1 MRVLVT
7 GGAGFI
13 GSAIARRLV
22 DDKHDVVVV
31 DNLSTGS
38 RENVPLAAELVELDV
53 AQAGFVRRLPSGGYD
68 AVCHLAAQSAGV
80 VSAEDP
86 YYDLQANAASTLLLT
101 RWCIERGV
109 RRFLYASS
117 MAAYGDVRELPA
129 HEDASPSVPVSYY
142 GLSKLA
148 SEHLLRLAS
157 REGLSVTSFRMFSV
171 YGPGQNLGNLKQ
183 GMASIYL
190 AYLLRGEPVPVT
202 GSLERFRDFVYIDDA
217 VEAWMA
223 ALALGETTSPVYN
236 VGSGSRTTVR
246 ELLAALKAALGLR
259 PDHPVQENPGSPSD
273 QFGIWADIRR
283 IAKELQWRPT
293 IPLEVGLRRMVA
305 WAVERATPE
314 GRW

>member
-1 MRVLVT
+1 MPSPENASSYFLQF
-7 GGAGFI
+7 A
-13 GSAIARRLV
+13 SWART
-22 DDKHDVVVV
+22 
-31 DNLSTGS
+31 N
-38 RENVPLAAELVELDV
+38 NVPYFYFEAIDEAWKSLGQEG
-53 AQAGFVRRLPSGGYD
+53 AQGGHFGLWD
-68 AVCHLAAQSAGV
+68 A
-80 VSAEDP
+80 
-86 YYDLQANAASTLLLT
+86 NLT
-101 RWCIERGV
+101 
-109 RRFLYASS
+109 
-117 MAAYGDVRELPA
+117 
-129 HEDASPSVPVSYY
+129 
-142 GLSKLA
+142 
-148 SEHLLRLAS
+148 
-157 REGLSVTSFRMFSV
+157 
-171 YGPGQNLGNLKQ
+171 LKQ

>member
-1 MRVLVT
+1 MTPPDRLRPVEVGRIMGAETDVTWPIPRSACPRTSPESSSSMRRRSS
-7 GGAGFI
+7 
-13 GSAIARRLV
+13 GSFSHRSSPHASW
-22 DDKHDVVVV
+22 
-31 DNLSTGS
+31 STS
-38 RENVPLAAELVELDV
+38 R
-53 AQAGFVRRLPSGGYD
+53 GTRSFR
-68 AVCHLAAQSAGV
+68 
-80 VSAEDP
+80 
-86 YYDLQANAASTLLLT
+86 ASRAL
-101 RWCIERGV
+101 ERG
-109 RRFLYASS
+109 
-117 MAAYGDVRELPA
+117 
-129 HEDASPSVPVSYY
+129 SP
-142 GLSKLA
+142 
-148 SEHLLRLAS
+148 RLAS